1 MAATRVVANVLSVVH
16 VIRGR
21 GLVAALLCCLT
32 VAVAVPADAAS
43 NTTTPEQRQR
53 QIDQELDRLH
63 DEIDGLSAE
72 QARLVAE
79 LQVSRRARKD
89 LDARVAGIDRDIAA
103 GQRDLDAVT
112 AELNAALA
120 SEQAATR
127 ALDDAQAQLR
137 RSRAALRDHAIQS
150 YISGSDDPSLAK
162 MLNKLEDVNDGP
174 RVAAYVEV
182 VAARQAAIVDEHK
195 RRQQDL
201 TELQEQLVAAK
212 TAVADR
218 QRQIATRQDELQRA
232 RAEQGAARA
241 EVAAE
246 ADREQRLLNQVNA
259 QKAAYLARV
268 NQLQRESGQI
278 QADLARRQS
287 GQVAPPASP
296 GTVGWPV
303 ANPRVTSHFGYRTH
317 PIFGDRRLHAG
328 IDLAA
333 STGTAVFAAKDGVVV
348 TAGWMSGYGNTVI
361 IDHGNALA
369 TLYAHNSALSVS
381 PGQTVKRGQRIASA
395 GSTGNST
402 GPHVHF
408 EVRVKGSPVDPM
420 SYL

>member
-1 MAATRVVANVLSVVH
+1 M
-16 VIRGR
+16 
-21 GLVAALLCCLT
+21 
-32 VAVAVPADAAS
+32 AVPAGAAS

-53 QIDQELDRLH
+53 QIDQELERLN
-63 DEIDGLSAE
+63 DEIGAMTKE

-89 LDARVAGIDRDIAA
+89 LDAKVAGIDHEIVT
-103 GQRDLDAVT
+103 GQEDLDAVT

-120 SEQAATR
+120 SEQVATR
-127 ALDDAQAQLR
+127 SLDDAQARLR
-137 RSRAALRDHAIQS
+137 RSTATLREHAIQTFITGTDAS
-150 YISGSDDPSLAK
+150 SLDS
-162 MLNKLEDVNDGP
+162 KLQRVEDVNDGP
-174 RVAAYVEV
+174 RVAAYIKI
-182 VAARQAAIVDEHK
+182 VAGRQAAIVDEHK

-201 TELQEQLVAAK
+201 TTLHEQLAAAK
-212 TAVADR
+212 TEVIQR
-218 QRQIATRQDELQRA
+218 QQQIATRQDELQRA
-232 RAEQGAARA
+232 RAEQAAARA
-241 EVAAE
+241 DVAAE
-246 ADREQRLLNQVNA
+246 SDREQRLLNQVNA
-259 QKAAYLARV
+259 QKAAYLAQV

-287 GQVAPPASP
+287 GQVAPPASH
-296 GTVGWPV
+296 GTLGWPV
-303 ANPRVTSHFGYRTH
+303 ANPRVTSPYGYRTH

-333 STGTAVFAAKDGVVV
+333 TTGTAVFAAKEGTVV
-348 TAGWMSGYGNTVI
+348 TAGWMSGYGNAVV
-361 IDHGNALA
+361 IDHGSALA

-381 PGQTVKRGQRIASA
+381 PGQTVRRGQRIASA

>member
-1 MAATRVVANVLSVVH
+1 MGAFRVVAKVLSVVP

-21 GLVAALLCCLT
+21 GLVAALLCCLS
-32 VAVAVPADAAS
+32 VAVAIPAGAAS

-89 LDARVAGIDRDIAA
+89 LDAQVAGLDRDIAA
-103 GQRDLDAVT
+103 GQRDMDGVT
-112 AELNAALA
+112 AELNAAMA
-120 SEQAATR
+120 AEQAAAR

-150 YISGSDDPSLAK
+150 YISGSDDPSLSS
-162 MLNKLEDVNDGP
+162 MLNNLDDVNDGP

-182 VAARQAAIVDEHK
+182 VAAHQAAIVDEHK
-195 RRQQDL
+195 RRQKDL
-201 TELQEQLVAAK
+201 TTLQEQLTAAK
-212 TAVADR
+212 TAVAER
-218 QRQIATRQDELQRA
+218 QQQLAARQDELKRA
-232 RAEQGAARA
+232 RDQQAAARA
-241 EVAAE
+241 VAATE
-246 ADREQRLLNQVNA
+246 ADREQQLLNKVNA
-259 QKAAYLARV
+259 QKAGYLARV

-296 GTVGWPV
+296 GTIGWPV
-303 ANPRVTSHFGYRTH
+303 ASPRVTSYYGYRTH

-333 STGTAVFAAKDGVVV
+333 NTGTAVFAAKDGVVV
-348 TAGWMSGYGNTVI
+348 TAGWMSGYGNTIV
-361 IDHGNALA
+361 IDHGSALA
-369 TLYAHNSALSVS
+369 TLYAHNSALSVA
-381 PGQTVKRGQRIASA
+381 PGQTVRRGQRIASA